1 MTEFTS
7 TVTLTFE
14 INNLEAFDK
23 EEYIERLKEQYIE
36 LYDLE
41 IKDHEISNIEEVQ
54 PLKCNP
60 IESNQSIMTQ
70 TKVIGESVKRTER
83 NFVKS
88 YTDDYAKAITEN
100 YRQYH
105 INTLQGNLSGNY
117 PEYAREQLDAIENGT
132 ANLMWFKV
140 YSGKRYYKIVQQEFE
155 TWEKS
160 KYYGQYRD
168 SSVHSFVDKET
179 GEVYKPAGWAKPA
192 KHVRFD
198 MRDVKQLR
206 FLLNPRNVDW
216 AGGYLYLR

>member
-1 MTEFTS
+1 MT
-7 TVTLTFE
+7 TVLTKKE
-14 INNLEAFDK
+14 IEMIK
-23 EEYIERLKEQYIE
+23 ERIEDRVAGW
-36 LYDLE
+36 
-41 IKDHEISNIEEVQ
+41 VQ
-54 PLKCNP
+54 TYADT
-60 IESNQSIMTQ
+60 I
-70 TKVIGESVKRTER
+70 TK
-83 NFVKS
+83 
-88 YTDDYAKAITEN
+88 N
-100 YRQYH
+100 YRDYH
-105 INTLQGNLSGNY
+105 IRTLKGNLSGNY

-132 ANLMWFKV
+132 ANLYKFVVKT
-140 YSGKRYYKIVQQEFE
+140 GKRYYKIVQQEFE

-206 FLLNPRNVDW
+206 FLLNPKNVDW